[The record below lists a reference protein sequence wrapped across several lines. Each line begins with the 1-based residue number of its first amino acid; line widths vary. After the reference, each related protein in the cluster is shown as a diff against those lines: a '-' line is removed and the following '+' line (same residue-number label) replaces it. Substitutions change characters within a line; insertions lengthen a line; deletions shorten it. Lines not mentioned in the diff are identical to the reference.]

1 MDTETIKNPW
11 QVEVGDVIL
20 RHPDRPEVT
29 GEWRVIGD
37 PKMAFS
43 LTNIPYEMPDGG
55 EGVFVLKPV
64 QTVSVRPATTYRVH
78 ALLTHDER
86 AQVLLAMTPRERTY
100 LAAELAHRYG
110 EVFDAVYAHLQTARA
125 ADAACLRDEVAS

>member
-1 MDTETIKNPW
+1 VSTETIKNPW

-20 RHPDRPEVT
+20 RHPDRPHIT
-29 GEWRVIGD
+29 GEWRVIGA
-37 PKMAFS
+37 PKMAHG
-43 LTNIPYEMPDGG
+43 LTDIPYSMADGG
-55 EGVFVLKPV
+55 EGVFVLQPI

-78 ALLTHDER
+78 ALLTGDER
-86 AQVLLAMTPRERTY
+86 AQALLAMTPRERTY